1 MSSTSFSS
9 RFMQTAKNVSPL
21 CVGFDPSTTVLQSW
35 GFAPDAKG
43 AAQLCRVLLDA
54 LDGLAGIVKPQVA
67 FFESFGPEGMQVLSR
82 FIRDA
87 KSRDLLVIAD
97 AKRGDIGSSMEAY
110 ARAWLGPESAFGAD
124 AVTASPY
131 LGTSALSPLYR
142 QAASTETAVFV
153 VVRSSNPEGT
163 SIQAALTQ
171 GRSVTHEVAASV
183 TDWNDALE
191 NETDIG
197 PVSAVVGATGGA
209 ETATLLDALPRSLFL
224 SPGIGAQGATM
235 QDAHKM
241 FGSSASRVIPT
252 VSRSI
257 LSAGPDRD
265 QLRETIADFARSAR
279 FLQEPGR

>member
-1 MSSTSFSS
+1 MSSTNFSS
-9 RFMQTAKNVSPL
+9 RFMRTAQKVSPL

-35 GFAPDAKG
+35 GLAPDAQG

-67 FFESFGPEGMQVLSR
+67 FFESFGPEGMQVLAR
-82 FIRDA
+82 FISEA

-110 ARAWLGPESAFGAD
+110 ASAWLGPESAFGAD

-131 LGTSALSPLYR
+131 LGPSALSPLFR
-142 QAASTETAVFV
+142 RAASTETAVFV
-153 VVRSSNPEGT
+153 VVRSSNPEGA
-163 SIQAALTQ
+163 SVQSAMTQ
-171 GRSVTHEVAASV
+171 GRSVALDVATSITA
-183 TDWNDALE
+183 WNDAME
-191 NETDIG
+191 NEGDIG
-197 PVSAVVGATGGA
+197 PVGAVVGATGGA
-209 ETATLLDALPRSLFL
+209 ESATLLDALSRSLFL

-265 QLRETIADFARSAR
+265 RLRETIAGFARSAR
-279 FLQEPGR
+279 LLQEQGR